1 MRGVRRAAHPSP
13 YTCDA
18 IRCDRPSEIYSWKSS
33 RVHKPCVC
41 STRPHAHARRLL
53 VSRYELRKLSVAGG
67 TSTAALPAAVL
78 FSGSCQMLLPSKVLS
93 PSGGTSTHLRRN
105 RKRFLFS
112 IIFAAE
118 NTFPACRGGIL
129 NFTFGAA
136 MFFVGRVGFFFFCTR
151 FNRAFC
157 ILS

>member
-53 VSRYELRKLSVAGG
+53 ARATGYESSQSPVVRRPLHFLPPSCFQAVARCFFLRKFSRRVAARRPIYGEIANG
-67 TSTAALPAAVL
+67 FYFQL
-78 FSGSCQMLLPSKVLS
+78 FSP
-93 PSGGTSTHLRRN
+93 P
-105 RKRFLFS
+105 KRTPFPLV
-112 IIFAAE
+112 AE
-118 NTFPACRGGIL
+118 
-129 NFTFGAA
+129 
-136 MFFVGRVGFFFFCTR
+136 GF
-151 FNRAFC
+151 
-157 ILS
+157 